1 MLKGDCFS
9 KVDLQQKV
17 GHIL

>member
-17 GHIL
+17 GQIF